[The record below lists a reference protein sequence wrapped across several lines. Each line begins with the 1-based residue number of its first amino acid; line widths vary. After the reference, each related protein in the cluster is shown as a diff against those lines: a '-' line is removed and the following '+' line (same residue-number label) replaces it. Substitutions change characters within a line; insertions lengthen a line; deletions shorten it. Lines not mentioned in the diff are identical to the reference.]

1 MPNRRLR
8 GSDAAVLPR
17 KRRAC
22 RFDELGTS
30 ATRDGAFAREQTF
43 TYGRILYTLFAHVVN
58 HNYFWLLCRSS
69 GPVVSE
75 PFATQVLPQSL
86 AHAGSARC
94 ILSGAGASG
103 LVRIGSIRAKSFC
116 CSTLRLWSVLP
127 GGTLAMSVRAQIS
140 RRDLLKYLGSA
151 GIGLAVS
158 PILRSDSQTHSPVTF
173 VDVARSAG
181 ITFQHD
187 DAASSEKYLIE
198 TMGSGCGWI
207 DYDQNGLLDLY
218 VVNGAATRVYSPKR
232 PLSSALY
239 RNNGDGTFTDVT
251 SKAGVGAEGL
261 FGMGVAVG
269 DYNNDGFPELFVL
282 GYGRCILYHNNGD
295 GTFTDVTTRAGVEN
309 SGRWASSAA
318 WFDYDNAG
326 HLDLVIANY
335 VDWSPE
341 RNFYCGDQGPGMR
354 SYCHPDDFRGQPP
367 TLYHN
372 NGDGTFTD
380 VSQHSGLGS
389 KGGNGLGVVTFDY
402 DDDGWQDIFIANDHM
417 PNFLFHNNRDG
428 TFREVGYAAGVAVSA
443 DGLFE
448 AGMGTDAADATGSG
462 RMDLTVTHLDM
473 QLARFYQNL
482 GDQTFDDATLR
493 SKIGYATYHM
503 SGFGT
508 RFMDYDNDGARDL
521 FMANGH
527 VLDNIQRYHADTRYA
542 EPKLMFRNNGHGVF
556 ENVSDLLGPD
566 FQLPRVSRGAAA
578 ADFDNDGDLDILVN
592 NNGQAPQLLRND
604 GGNSNHWLQIL
615 LIGTKSNRDGVGARV
630 KVSAGNLILHDQR
643 KGGMSYQSAQDP
655 RLHFG
660 LGPHSNVDA
669 IEIFWPS
676 GSVTRLASVKSDQII
691 AVNEDVGIVE
701 RPFPRVPA
709 TRVAEN

>member
-1 MPNRRLR
+1 MK
-8 GSDAAVLPR
+8 V
-17 KRRAC
+17 
-22 RFDELGTS
+22 
-30 ATRDGAFAREQTF
+30 
-43 TYGRILYTLFAHVVN
+43 
-58 HNYFWLLCRSS
+58 RS
-69 GPVVSE
+69 
-75 PFATQVLPQSL
+75 
-86 AHAGSARC
+86 
-94 ILSGAGASG
+94 
-103 LVRIGSIRAKSFC
+103 
-116 CSTLRLWSVLP
+116 
-127 GGTLAMSVRAQIS
+127 QIS
-140 RRDLLKYLGSA
+140 RRDLLKCLGSA
-151 GIGLAVS
+151 GIGLAVR
-158 PILRSDSQTHSPVTF
+158 PVLRSDSQLASPVTF

-181 ITFQHD
+181 ITFRHD
-187 DAASSEKYLIE
+187 NAASPEKYLIE

-218 VVNGAATRVYSPKR
+218 LVNGAATRVYSPSR
-232 PLSSALY
+232 PLRSALY
-239 RNNGDGTFTDVT
+239 RNNGDGTFTDIT
-251 SKAGVGAEGL
+251 GKAGVGAEGL

-269 DYNNDGFPELFVL
+269 DYDNDGFPDLFVL
-282 GYGRCILYHNNGD
+282 GYGRCILYHNNAD
-295 GTFTDVTTRAGVEN
+295 GTFTDVTVQAGVEN

-318 WFDYDNAG
+318 WFDYDNDG
-326 HLDLVIANY
+326 RLDLVIANY

-380 VSQHSGLGS
+380 VSKSSGIGL

-402 DDDGWQDIFIANDHM
+402 DNDGWQDIFIANDHM

-527 VLDNIQRYHADTRYA
+527 VLDNIERYHADTQYA
-542 EPKLMFRNNGHGVF
+542 EPKLMFRNNGHGIF
-556 ENVSDLLGPD
+556 ENVSDILGAD
-566 FQLPRVSRGAAA
+566 FQLPRVSRGAAV

-604 GGNSNHWLQIL
+604 GGNANHWLEIL
-615 LIGTKSNRDGVGARV
+615 LIGVKSNRDGVGARV
-630 KVSAGNLILHDQR
+630 KLSAGDLMLYDQR

-660 LGPHSNVDA
+660 LGAHSNIDA
-669 IEIFWPS
+669 IEIVWPS
-676 GSVTRLASVKSDQII
+676 GSVTKLANFKSDQII
-691 AVNEDVGIVE
+691 AIKEGVGIVE
-701 RPFPRVPA
+701 RPFPRI
-709 TRVAEN
+709 AER